1 MELLG
6 VSISQATRQEIL
18 AHIESFLF
26 EPTFHRIA
34 TVNPE
39 FLVLATGDASFK
51 ASLRQADLC
60 VADGFGIVLVGLL
73 RGEKVTRL
81 PGADL
86 VKEVLVRAE
95 RGKYGVALVV
105 KKDGLSSFEEI
116 REALLKEYPNL
127 RIVTEPTQ
135 AEIVFCNFGA
145 PEQELHLE
153 HLRNA
158 PGNIR
163 LAIGVGGSFDYLT
176 GKLKR
181 APKIM
186 RLIGLEWLWRL
197 ILQPKRWHRICMAV
211 IVFPFRVFFSWQ
223 NSKKRL

>member
-6 VSISQATRQEIL
+6 VPISQATRQVIL
-18 AHIESFLF
+18 ARVTSFLF

-39 FLVLATGDASFK
+39 FLVLATEDASFK
-51 ASLRQADLC
+51 ASLQQADLC
-60 VADGFGIVLVGLL
+60 VADGFGIVFAGWF

-86 VKEVLVRAE
+86 VEEILVLAE
-95 RGKYGVALVV
+95 RGNYGVALVV

-116 REALLKEYPNL
+116 REALLKGYPNL

-145 PEQELHLE
+145 PEQETYLE
-153 HLRNA
+153 TLRSN
-158 PGNIR
+158 PGNLR

-186 RLIGLEWLWRL
+186 RLFGLEWLWRL
-197 ILQPKRWHRICMAV
+197 ILQPKRWHRIWNAV
-211 IVFPFRVFFSWQ
+211 VVFPIKILGQ
-223 NSKKRL
+223 NLSQK

>member
-6 VSISQATRQEIL
+6 VSISQATRQAIL
-18 AHIESFLF
+18 ARVESFLF

-39 FLVLATGDASFK
+39 FLVLATEDTSFK
-51 ASLRQADLC
+51 ASLQQADLC
-60 VADGFGIVLVGLL
+60 VADGFGIVLVSLL

-86 VKEVLVRAE
+86 VKEVLVLAE
-95 RGKYGVALVV
+95 RGNYGVALVV
-105 KKDGLSSFEEI
+105 KKDGLSSYEEI

-145 PEQELHLE
+145 PEQELYLE

-163 LAIGVGGSFDYLT
+163 LTIGVGGSFDYLT
-176 GKLKR
+176 GRLKR
-181 APKIM
+181 APKVM
-186 RLIGLEWLWRL
+186 RLLGLEWLWRL
-197 ILQPKRWHRICMAV
+197 ILQPKRWYRIWNAV
-211 IVFPFRVFFSWQ
+211 VVFPIKILSQ
-223 NSKKRL
+223 NLSRK